1 MSFFKYSIIVL
12 FFGFSFAR
20 AVLLEDILSRSIL
33 KKVFAGKKIGFF
45 LGSFD
50 PLHLSHEKV
59 AQEVIKRQLCDYV
72 LVYPTWGGDSYKPN
86 KTEIVSR
93 LNILVEAFCDNPK
106 IIVTR
111 LNPKKLQEV
120 LTVLS
125 HDNKGYVQPGFS
137 GEFIGIMG
145 SDVAIGLKYSA
156 DEEIDL
162 LRREHLKIYLRGILV
177 PLEYENHSHG
187 SIMALPIDKFIV
199 FLRDNDHFEFFV
211 GQDNMRIEDR
221 EIIEVIFMP
230 EEVMSRS
237 SSLVRL
243 IASHSSLDSLD
254 NVSPTTARIIERSGL
269 YGFL

>member
-1 MSFFKYSIIVL
+1 
-12 FFGFSFAR
+12 
-20 AVLLEDILSRSIL
+20 
-33 KKVFAGKKIGFF
+33 
-45 LGSFD
+45 
-50 PLHLSHEKV
+50 
-59 AQEVIKRQLCDYV
+59 
-72 LVYPTWGGDSYKPN
+72 
-86 KTEIVSR
+86 
-93 LNILVEAFCDNPK
+93 VEAFCDNPK